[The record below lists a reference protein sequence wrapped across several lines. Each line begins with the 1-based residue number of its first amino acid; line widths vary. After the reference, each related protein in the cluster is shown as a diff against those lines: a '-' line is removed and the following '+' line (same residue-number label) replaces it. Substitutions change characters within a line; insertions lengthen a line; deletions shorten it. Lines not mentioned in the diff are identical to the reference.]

1 MFRDIYF
8 ISNVVN
14 WIANLLALTVAILY
28 CYRSFNPAYLRVFPV
43 YLFVSIGIEALVN
56 PYVSKLFDFR
66 PFASHQLYIMNISYN
81 IFTLF
86 ELFIFSYFLF
96 QVVRSLRIKKIIIVL
111 MCLFS
116 VFFIQYPLLEGLGA
130 FSNMA
135 VALESIIIIIPCLTY
150 FRELF
155 TRTEP
160 VDLWR
165 EPSFWLVTGIFFYLA
180 TIFPL
185 YMTRS
190 YLLAHGL
197 IAVSKSLSSINN
209 FALSITYLLFI
220 RSYTCRIK
228 KS

>member
-1 MFRDIYF
+1 MLSNIYF

-28 CYRSFNPAYLRVFPV
+28 CFRSFNPAYLRIFPL
-43 YLFVSIGIEALVN
+43 YLFVSIGIEAMVN
-56 PYVSKLFDFR
+56 PFINKFFDFE
-66 PFASHQLYIMNISYN
+66 PFAGHQPYIMNIFYN
-81 IFTLF
+81 LFTPF

-96 QVVRSLRIKKIIIVL
+96 QVVRSLRIKKILLVL
-111 MCLFS
+111 ICLFS
-116 VFFIQYPLLEGLGA
+116 IFFVQYSLQKDLGA
-130 FSNMA
+130 FSNIA

-160 VDLWR
+160 VDLLR

-190 YLLAHGL
+190 YLIAHGL
-197 IAVSKSLSSINN
+197 IGVSKSLSSINN